1 MSAHVEAHT
10 DRASRRREKGDWCV
24 ARAALHRAGNPASA
38 AARLRCQADDA
49 ESSRNSRQ
57 MTI

>member
-1 MSAHVEAHT
+1 MSAHVEQRT
-10 DRASRRREKGDWCV
+10 DRAERRRVKGDWRV

-49 ESSRNSRQ
+49 ESSRGSRQ